1 MFRTTLKGLLAHKLR
16 LLTTALAVTLGVAFM
31 AGTLVFTDTITRTF
45 DNLFANVYKTTD
57 AVVRADK
64 AFSGPAMSGDQR
76 PRIDVSLLDT
86 VKGVNGVASAEGGT
100 EGYARIVDKN
110 GKPLGNPEQGAPT
123 IGASWTTDPA
133 LNVWKL
139 AAGTAPLADNEMV
152 IDKQSADTA
161 GYRVGDTAT
170 VLVQTGPQQ
179 FRVSGIAKFGD
190 ADSPAGASF
199 ALFTLP
205 TAQRLVGEP
214 GKFDAIAVTA
224 DRGVSQT
231 ALTSRI
237 RTALPR

>member
-1 MFRTTLKGLLAHKLR
+1 MFRITIKGLLAHKLR

-57 AVVRADK
+57 AVVRAEK
-64 AFSGPAMSGDQR
+64 AFSGPTMAGGDQR
-76 PRIDVSLLDT
+76 PRIDASLLAT
-86 VKGVNGVASAEGGT
+86 VKGVNGVARAEGGT

-133 LNVWKL
+133 LNVWTL
-139 AAGTAPLADNEMV
+139 FSGSAPVADTDVV

-161 GYRVGDTAT
+161 GYVVGDTAT
-170 VLVQTGPQQ
+170 VLVQTGPQR
-179 FRVSGIAKFGD
+179 FRGSGIAKFGK

-205 TAQRLVGEP
+205 AAQRLIGER
-214 GKFDAIAVTA
+214 GKFDSIAVTA
-224 DRGVSQT
+224 GEGVTQT
-231 ALTSRI
+231 Q
-237 RTALPR
+237 